1 MKRGFALAL
10 TLWIVAILMITSIL
24 FLEYSKKTVEKS
36 KALNKKLELT
46 IETESLFELL
56 KFYLSTGKF
65 SKNEIYNELL
75 TPFIPT
81 FSNFIKI
88 DSTPYQWRNCKII
101 LQDTAGLLS
110 LEDRNAIVNYIQF
123 NNVVKNNVSV
133 DKKIIDWLD
142 RDTLETINGGESGI
156 YRQYNYTPR
165 NQGYFAAV
173 DELFLIKGL
182 NDLNSTDILSKYL
195 VKSDLRRRNILTM
208 DEVLL
213 KSIYGLSVIEIK
225 QLIKLRRRGDFKK
238 LFSFFATIN
247 KKIYS
252 EERDGGYPSN
262 ILKVTIVCSENSI
275 KKKIIVLVDFNKK
288 SKKAIEILNYK
299 N

>member
-10 TLWIVAILMITSIL
+10 TLWIVAILMVTSIL

-65 SKNEIYNELL
+65 SKNEIHNELL
-75 TPFIPT
+75 TPFMPT

-156 YRQYNYTPR
+156 YRQYNYSPR

-182 NDLNSTDILSKYL
+182 NDLNSTNILSKYL

-213 KSIYGLSVIEIK
+213 KSIYGISDIEIK

>member
-10 TLWIVAILMITSIL
+10 TLWIVAILMVTSIL

-65 SKNEIYNELL
+65 SKNEIHNELL
-75 TPFIPT
+75 TPFMPT

-213 KSIYGLSVIEIK
+213 KSIYGISDIEIK

-262 ILKVTIVCSENSI
+262 ILKITIVCSENSI